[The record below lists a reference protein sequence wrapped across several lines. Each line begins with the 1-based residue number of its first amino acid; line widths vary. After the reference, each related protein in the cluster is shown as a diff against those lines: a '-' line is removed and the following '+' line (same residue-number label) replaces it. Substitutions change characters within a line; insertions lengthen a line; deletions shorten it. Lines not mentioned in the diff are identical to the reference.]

1 MGELLLH
8 TSELKPGMKLSKPL
22 FYAREASVIMFP
34 KNHALDEPAIEKA
47 MEFGVGLA
55 YVHDGKEDP
64 KEDPAEILQTKTH
77 SAADYKLPARAIPK
91 KVLVVDDEMD
101 ICNYMKD
108 IIEEKEHKVLTAT
121 SAMEAWDHLVSDPHI
136 STVFLDIKMPEV
148 NGFELLKVIKT
159 QLPRPVEVVMVT
171 ASRSMQDVILANQLG
186 ARDFVMKPFK
196 PERLIQALDGGRKQ

>member
-22 FYAREASVIMFP
+22 FYARESSIIMFP
-34 KNHALDEPAIEKA
+34 KNHELDERAIEKA
-47 MEFGVGLA
+47 CELGVGLA
-55 YVHDGKEDP
+55 YVQDGKEDA
-64 KEDPAEILQTKTH
+64 AETLQTKTH
-77 SAADYKLPARAIPK
+77 SAADYTLPARAIPK
-91 KVLVVDDEMD
+91 KVLVVDDELD
-101 ICNYMKD
+101 ICNFMKD

-121 SAMEAWDHLVSDPHI
+121 SALEAWDHLVSDPHI

-186 ARDFVMKPFK
+186 ARDYVTKPFK
-196 PERLIQALDGGRKQ
+196 PERLIQILDGAPKY